1 MHGPPTEV
9 LARYARAYAD
19 AQPAPGRAVVRVDLE
34 AHEFDWEFVAGCA
47 TRAWGYNAQVPGPVI
62 EARVGDV
69 LEVHLINNLS
79 QPTTLHWHGLR
90 VPAAMDGTDMV
101 QNPIPPGGSFTYR
114 FVLPDAGTFWYHP
127 HMNETVQI
135 ERGLYGALIVR
146 GDDEPVVD
154 RERVL
159 VLGDVTLDAVGQ
171 LAPPPG
177 WHERIEGRAGDR
189 LLVNGRSGREIMV
202 HAGHI
207 ERWRV
212 ANASGARYVR
222 LSLGGRTFQIV
233 GTGGGLVEVP
243 VVVTEVLLVP
253 GERVDV
259 AVGPFNEGDVLA
271 VEALPHDRGLGLTSA
286 ERLATLRVGEGT
298 APSRARVP
306 ERLREIP
313 TLGAGAVPT
322 RVVRF
327 GERINAE
334 RGLDFLINDEAH
346 HRAGPVT
353 VGTLQVWDVVNETAG
368 DHPFHLH
375 GFFFQVIERD
385 GRAPAFRS
393 WDDTVNVP
401 AGGRVRIAWV
411 PDDRPG
417 EWMYHCHILEH
428 HDAGMMAHFVVAR
441 ANETESPGS

>member
-1 MHGPPTEV
+1 MHGPPAEV

-19 AQPAPGRAVVRVDLE
+19 AQPAPGRTVVRVDLE
-34 AHEFDWEFVAGCA
+34 AHEFDWEFVAGCV

-69 LEVHLINNLS
+69 LEVHLVNSLS

-135 ERGLYGALIVR
+135 ERGLYGALVVR

-159 VLGDVTLDAVGQ
+159 LLDDVTLDAAGQ

-177 WHERIEGRAGDR
+177 WHERIDGRGGDT
-189 LLVNGRSGREIMV
+189 LLLNGRSGSEITV
-202 HAGHI
+202 SAGHI

-222 LSLGGRTFQIV
+222 LSLGGQTFRII
-233 GTGGGLVEVP
+233 GTGGGLVEAP
-243 VVVTEVLLVP
+243 VAVTEVLLAP

-271 VEALPHDRGLGLTSA
+271 VQALPHDCGPGITLTQC
-286 ERLATLRVGEGT
+286 LATLRVGAG
-298 APSRARVP
+298 APSRAHVP
-306 ERLREIP
+306 QRLREIP
-313 TLGAGAVPT
+313 PFGACAAPT

-327 GERINAE
+327 GERANAE

-401 AGGRVRIAWV
+401 AGGRVRIAWI
-411 PDDRPG
+411 PDNRPG

-428 HDAGMMAHFVVAR
+428 HEAGMMAHFAVVPAHEMMNSS
-441 ANETESPGS
+441 A